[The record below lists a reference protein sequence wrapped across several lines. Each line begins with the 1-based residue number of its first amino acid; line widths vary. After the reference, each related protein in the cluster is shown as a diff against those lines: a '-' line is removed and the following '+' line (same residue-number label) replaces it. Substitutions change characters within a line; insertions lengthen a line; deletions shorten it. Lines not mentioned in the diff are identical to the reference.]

1 MKMTSFLFGS
11 VSVAALLLAGCSKS
25 SEPSSQPAGSDA
37 APAKTENALKDTVNT
52 VTAEGEKALNA
63 VKAEGQ
69 KAVDAVKTEGEKV
82 VSNVTATAAAQ
93 ADAATTQVNNLLSQA
108 KSYVSE
114 KKYQEALTSLQQ
126 LSNFKLTAE
135 QQKTVDDLKAQIQK
149 LMASQTVTNI
159 LGGFRK

>member
-1 MKMTSFLFGS
+1 MKMTSFLFSS

-52 VTAEGEKALNA
+52 VTAEGEKTLNA
-63 VKAEGQ
+63 A
-69 KAVDAVKTEGEKV
+69 KTEGQKV

-93 ADAATTQVNNLLSQA
+93 ADAATTQINNLLSQA

-159 LGGFRK
+159 LGGVRK

>member
-63 VKAEGQ
+63 A
-69 KAVDAVKTEGEKV
+69 KTEGQKV

-93 ADAATTQVNNLLSQA
+93 ADAATTQVNNLISQA

-159 LGGFRK
+159 LGGLRK

>member
-1 MKMTSFLFGS
+1 MKMTSFLFSS

-63 VKAEGQ
+63 A
-69 KAVDAVKTEGEKV
+69 KTEGQKV

-93 ADAATTQVNNLLSQA
+93 ADAATTQINNLLSQA

-159 LGGFRK
+159 LGGLRK